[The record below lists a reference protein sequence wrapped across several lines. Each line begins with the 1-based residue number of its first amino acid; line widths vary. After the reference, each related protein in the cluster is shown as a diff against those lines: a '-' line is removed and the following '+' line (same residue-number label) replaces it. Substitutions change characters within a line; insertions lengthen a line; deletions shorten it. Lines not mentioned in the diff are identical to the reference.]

1 MRNREIGGLRLTWH
15 DTKGGVAMQLKGLVP
30 TKMNAARRDDGD
42 RGFIPTCVPSGII
55 RETMKEGKK
64 TCFGNESH
72 TSRCSFSSGRSQT
85 SHENGS
91 TLLGSRTLGDHL
103 PRLDCPSQS
112 RRDRKR
118 YGGVSHDGA
127 PRHFHL

>member
-1 MRNREIGGLRLTWH
+1 MIEKSFDVSLYPPSYPLHLSFHGCQSR
-15 DTKGGVAMQLKGLVP
+15 V
-30 TKMNAARRDDGD
+30 
-42 RGFIPTCVPSGII
+42 IPTCVPSGII

-72 TSRCSFSSGRSQT
+72 TSRCSFSSGSSQT

-103 PRLDCPSQS
+103 PRLDEPSQS
-112 RRDRKR
+112 RRDRQR
-118 YGGVSHDGA
+118 YRGICHDGA
-127 PRHFHL
+127 PRHFRL

>member
-1 MRNREIGGLRLTWH
+1 MCAVWPVP
-15 DTKGGVAMQLKGLVP
+15 KGTISL
-30 TKMNAARRDDGD
+30 
-42 RGFIPTCVPSGII
+42 IPTCVPSGIL

-72 TSRCSFSSGRSQT
+72 TSRCSFSSGSSQT

-103 PRLDCPSQS
+103 PRLDEPSQS
-112 RRDRKR
+112 RRELKR
-118 YGGVSHDGA
+118 YGVASTNVA
-127 PRHFHL
+127 PRHFNL

>member
-1 MRNREIGGLRLTWH
+1 MTI
-15 DTKGGVAMQLKGLVP
+15 TKTIAQKSKKRSPIFNGSGV
-30 TKMNAARRDDGD
+30 
-42 RGFIPTCVPSGII
+42 IPTCVPSGII
-55 RETMKEGKK
+55 GETMKEGKK

-72 TSRCSFSSGRSQT
+72 TSHCSFSSGRSQT

-103 PRLDCPSQS
+103 PRLDEPSQS
-112 RRDRKR
+112 RRDRQR

-127 PRHFHL
+127 ARHFHL